1 MTTPPSSDLPLRDC
15 RAVVIGA
22 GLAGLASAIALA
34 ARGARVRVLE
44 AAPAPGGRAARLR
57 VGQYTF
63 ELADESL
70 THPQVLGPLFALAN
84 LRISD
89 FLDFIPIDPLAR
101 VVLPDGAPLDLWRDP
116 FALAGEIARTSP
128 RDAERLA
135 RDLRAWEKRGRALDE
150 NWFRRP
156 GGGVAGL
163 ARAAF
168 SSALPELIMAADP
181 RSLTPWLSRRF
192 KSRAVRDILAAVML
206 RSGRLPER
214 APAAARWLA
223 ALELSRGAWAPVGG
237 PGALVDALLRVA
249 NHLGVQI
256 VCNCEV
262 EKIEVDGG
270 AVRNVVGRGF
280 KPLRADI
287 VISTLAPVATLEA
300 CHPRSATLSR
310 LARRRVK
317 ERSSRSLLVFLW
329 GCTNRW
335 ASLDR
340 LETVLIAR
348 EPAETIRQ
356 IDDWRVPAPD
366 APLRVFNATVLR
378 PETAPLDGCALKVL
392 VPVPAISS
400 RFQWTPDNVA
410 PIRARVVK
418 RLEAAGATDLGRH
431 IAEELIVTPMDW
443 ARRLRL
449 PGGALYGP
457 APDAWPTWL
466 VRAPNRV
473 AGVRGLYQAGKGAHP
488 GPPLSGAIQSG
499 LHAAQC
505 AEDDA

>member
-1 MTTPPSSDLPLRDC
+1 MPPAASPQQPLREC

-22 GLAGLASAIALA
+22 GLAGLSAAIALA

-63 ELADESL
+63 DLADETL
-70 THPQVLGPLFALAN
+70 THPQVLGPLFALAD
-84 LRISD
+84 LRLSD
-89 FLDFIPIDPLAR
+89 FLDFVPVDPLAR
-101 VVLPDGAPLDLWRDP
+101 ALLPDGASVDLWRDP

-135 RDLRAWEKRGRALDE
+135 RDLRAWEARGRALDDQ
-150 NWFRRP
+150 WFRRA
-156 GGGVAGL
+156 GGGMAGL
-163 ARAAF
+163 ARAIA
-168 SSALPELIMAADP
+168 SPALSELALAADP
-181 RSLTPWLSRRF
+181 RTLTNWLSRRYQ
-192 KSRAVRDILAAVML
+192 SRAVRDILAAVLL
-206 RSGRLPER
+206 RSGRMPER
-214 APAAARWLA
+214 APAATRWLA
-223 ALELSRGAWAPVGG
+223 ALELARGAWAPVGG

-262 EKIEVDGG
+262 EKIEFEGG

-287 VISTLAPVATLEA
+287 VVSTLAPVATLEA
-300 CHPRSATLSR
+300 CHPRSATMSR
-310 LARRRVK
+310 LARRRVA
-317 ERSSRSLLVFLW
+317 ERPSRSLLVFLW
-329 GCTNRW
+329 GCSNRW
-335 ASLDR
+335 PALDR
-340 LETVLIAR
+340 LETVVVAR
-348 EPAETIRQ
+348 EPAETVRQ
-356 IDDWRVPAPD
+356 LDDWRVPAAEP
-366 APLRVFNATVLR
+366 PLRVFNPTVLR
-378 PETAPLDGCALKVL
+378 SETAPLDGCALKVL
-392 VPVPAISS
+392 VPVPALTS
-400 RFQWTPDNVA
+400 RFQWNADNVA
-410 PIRARVVK
+410 PLRARVVK

-488 GPPLSGAIQSG
+488 GPPLAGAIQSG

-505 AEDDA
+505 AEEDA